1 MSDPASGPQLDP
13 AEVVPPRRGLFHPST
28 FTLDNGMQVVVVE
41 NHRAPVVAHWVW
53 YKVGCA
59 DSPAGKSGLPH
70 FLEHLM
76 FKGTDKIPPGA
87 FSKEVA
93 RQGGN
98 DNAQTSVDYTAY
110 FQLIAKDRLPLM
122 MEMEADR
129 MANLR
134 LVDEIVYPE
143 RDVIVEERRQRIDN
157 DPGAQLAE
165 QMGALQYL
173 HHPYRLPVIG
183 WMHEIQSY
191 TREDALAFYERWYG
205 PENAILVI
213 AGDITAD
220 ELRPLVEASY
230 GRLPR
235 RGTPER
241 VRLAEPPQLAERR
254 IELADE
260 RVGQPLVMRSYLVPS
275 FASAGS
281 DHAYALEVLMEWLGS
296 GGTAELY
303 RELVIE
309 QGIAANAGGFYR
321 GVALDPTTLR
331 VYAVPRPGGS
341 LDAVEAAM
349 DAVLDRVV
357 RDGMPDEA
365 LARVQKRMLAE
376 AVYDRDSLMGAS
388 RYFGACLCSGLSVE
402 DAEAWPE
409 RIAAVDGAAIR
420 AAAAVAF
427 DRRHAVTGRL
437 LQGA

>member
-1 MSDPASGPQLDP
+1 MSTAGLEP
-13 AEVVPPRRGLFHPST
+13 AEVVPAKKGLFHPTT

-59 DSPAGKSGLPH
+59 DSPVGKSGLPH

-98 DNAQTSVDYTAY
+98 DNAQTSLDYTAY

-143 RDVIVEERRQRIDN
+143 RDVIVEERRQRTDN
-157 DPGAQLAE
+157 DPAAQLSE

-191 TREDALAFYERWYG
+191 TREDALAFYERWYAPG
-205 PENAILVI
+205 NAVLVV
-213 AGDITAD
+213 AGDITAE
-220 ELRPLVEASY
+220 ELRPLAEATY
-230 GRLPR
+230 GKVAPR
-235 RGTPER
+235 GIPER
-241 VRLAEPPQLAERR
+241 VRLGEPPQLAERR
-254 IELADE
+254 LELADE
-260 RVGQPLVMRSYLVPS
+260 RVGQPMLIRSYLVPS
-275 FASAGS
+275 FASEGRE
-281 DHAYALEVLMEWLGS
+281 HAYALEVLMEWLGS
-296 GGTAELY
+296 GGTSELF
-303 RELVIE
+303 RELVVE
-309 QGIAANAGGFYR
+309 KGLASNAGGFYR
-321 GVALDPTTLR
+321 GVSLDPTLLR
-331 VYAVPRPGGS
+331 LYAIPRPGVG
-341 LDAVEAAM
+341 LDTVEEEL
-349 DAVLDRVV
+349 DEVLARVM
-357 RDGMPDEA
+357 RDGIPQDA
-365 LARVQKRMLAE
+365 LERVQKRMLAE

-388 RYFGACLCSGLSVE
+388 RYFGACLCSGLTVE
-402 DAEAWPE
+402 EAEEWPD
-409 RIAAVDGAAIR
+409 RIASVGRDEIL
-420 AAAAVAF
+420 AAAALAF
-427 DRRHAVTGRL
+427 DKRKAVTGRL
-437 LQGA
+437 VHAA

>member
-1 MSDPASGPQLDP
+1 MPELEPA
-13 AEVVPPRRGLFHPST
+13 AVVPPPRKGLFHPDT
-28 FTLDNGMQVVVVE
+28 FTLANGMQVVVVE

-53 YKVGCA
+53 FKVGCA
-59 DSPAGKSGLPH
+59 DSPVGKSGLPH

-98 DNAQTSVDYTAY
+98 DNAQTSLDYTAY

-205 PENAILVI
+205 PENAILVV

-220 ELRPLVEASY
+220 ELRPLAEATY
-230 GRLPR
+230 GRLAR
-235 RGTPER
+235 RETPAR
-241 VRLAEPPQLAERR
+241 VRLVEPPQLAERR
-254 IELADE
+254 VELADA

-275 FASAGS
+275 FASEGRE
-281 DHAYALEVLMEWLGS
+281 HAYPLEVLMEWLGS
-296 GGTAELY
+296 GGTWELY

-309 QGIAANAGGFYR
+309 QGVAANAGGFYR
-321 GVALDPTTLR
+321 GVALDATMLR
-331 VYAVPRPGGS
+331 VYAVPRPDVS
-341 LDAVEAAM
+341 LDTVEAAM
-349 DAVLDRVV
+349 DAVLERVV
-357 RDGMPDEA
+357 RDGIPDED
-365 LARVQKRMLAE
+365 LARVIDKRWTPP
-376 AVYDRDSLMGAS
+376 VTAS
-388 RYFGACLCSGLSVE
+388 ARLVSIIDDAAQHLGQAAYIRGLV
-402 DAEAWPE
+402 
-409 RIAAVDGAAIR
+409 R
-420 AAAAVAF
+420 
-427 DRRHAVTGRL
+427 
-437 LQGA
+437 